1 MWSNHGVWR
10 MTSSASFVTDVTSA
24 RLTLNDCCAV
34 ISSAQLLM
42 GASSIGN
49 WTSMAL
55 LPEGFV
61 LNQCLFGEHLLR
73 SDDIRKSVAL
83 VEAEK
88 TALLGSLVFPDYV
101 WVAVGGKENF
111 KPERMVALCNRTVI
125 VFPDVDAFDD
135 WKEKARK
142 LFLPKRVIVCDLLE
156 RLSSAAEREAKVD
169 VGDWFVADL
178 MERGTAN
185 WHP

>member
-1 MWSNHGVWR
+1 MDTFQIEAKR
-10 MTSSASFVTDVTSA
+10 LVT
-24 RLTLNDCCAV
+24 R
-34 ISSAQLLM
+34 
-42 GASSIGN
+42 
-49 WTSMAL
+49 
-55 LPEGFV
+55 GFCDYTV
-61 LNQCLFGEHLLR
+61 SFGEHLLH
-73 SDDIRKSVAL
+73 SDDIGKAVAL
-83 VEAEK
+83 VESEK

-101 WVAVGGKENF
+101 WVAVGGKANF

-125 VFPDVDAFDD
+125 IFPDVDAFDD